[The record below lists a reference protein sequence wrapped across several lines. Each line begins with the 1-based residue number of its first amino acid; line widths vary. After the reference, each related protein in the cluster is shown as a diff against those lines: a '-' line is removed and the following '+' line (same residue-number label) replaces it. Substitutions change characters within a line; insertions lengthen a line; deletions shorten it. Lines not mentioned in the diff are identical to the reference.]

1 MHVRPEPQPAGPYAR
16 RGLAEVAP
24 DPETEGPY
32 GGIEYANVHPWIGSV
47 CSMPEGG
54 VNVER
59 LVRFKRGDLTLD
71 DLLDALEIDVVG
83 RSWRA
88 AAKANLRLRHGD

>member
-1 MHVRPEPQPAGPYAR
+1 
-16 RGLAEVAP
+16 
-24 DPETEGPY
+24 
-32 GGIEYANVHPWIGSV
+32 
-47 CSMPEGG
+47 MPEGG

-83 RSWRA
+83 RSWRS